1 MKKLV
6 TIILAIGIGFGS
18 LHADEIT
25 NAYAK
30 EYAFLKAQ
38 KTELQNRLQKEK
50 KEQDAQIAKMSQ
62 EVNGLQDEY
71 IQATRTTDALQL
83 DIKKSSESLGSA
95 TSNKEIVSSVAIQ
108 AKTALSEN
116 GAPIKDESISDLAAI
131 ELAFNESARLYKELS
146 SIRKTKGEFFLQD
159 GTSVSGEIVRIG
171 NIAAY
176 GISANGSGTLA
187 PAGNG
192 TYKLWNLQGPL
203 SEVKM
208 LAEGKMPQELNIFVY
223 EGLDKEVE
231 FQKEK
236 TINDTLRAGGPIG
249 YAIVALGVLGLFLV
263 ALRAV
268 FLYRAGSDDKKI
280 THIVYEK
287 LEEENAEKA
296 LEAIASYKG
305 SSARVIKAALRNVG
319 KEREHVED
327 IVMESILSESGP
339 LDRFGGFILVI
350 ASVGPLLGLLG
361 TVTGMISTF
370 DAITEHGT
378 SDPKLLSGGISEAL
392 VTTELGLI
400 VAIPL
405 LLFGNLLSG
414 WANKIKDAMEHGA
427 LHVINLYEKNQAR

>member
-1 MKKLV
+1 MKKLATV
-6 TIILAIGIGFGS
+6 VLMAALGFGS
-18 LHADEIT
+18 ACADEVT

-50 KEQDAQIAKMSQ
+50 KEQDAQIEKLNR
-62 EVNGLQDEY
+62 EVNGLQEQY
-71 IQATRTTDALQL
+71 IQATRTTDSLQM
-83 DIKKSSESLGSA
+83 DIKKSSESLDDA
-95 TSNKEIVSSVAIQ
+95 TGNKEIVSSVAIQ
-108 AKTALSEN
+108 AKTALNEH
-116 GAPIKDESISDLAAI
+116 GASIKDESISDLAAI

-146 SIRKTKGEFFLQD
+146 SIRKSQGEFFLQD
-159 GTSVSGEIVRIG
+159 GTSVSGEIVRVG
-171 NIAAY
+171 NVAAY
-176 GISANGSGTLA
+176 GVSDKSSGALA

-192 TYKLWNLQGPL
+192 TFKLWNQQGPQ
-203 SEVKM
+203 SEAKM
-208 LAEGKMPQELNIFVY
+208 LADGKIPEELNIFVY
-223 EGLDKEVE
+223 ESLDKEIE
-231 FQKEK
+231 YQKEK
-236 TINDTLRAGGPIG
+236 TLDDVLKAGGPIG
-249 YAIVALGVLGLFLV
+249 YAIIALGFLGLLLV
-263 ALRAV
+263 ALRAM

-287 LEEENAEKA
+287 LENENAEKA

-305 SSARVIKAALRNVG
+305 SAARVIKAALRNVG

-361 TVTGMISTF
+361 TVTGMIATF
-370 DAITEHGT
+370 DSITEHGT

-414 WANKIKDAMEHGA
+414 WANNIKDAMEHGA
-427 LHVINLYEKNQAR
+427 LHVINLYEKNRAR